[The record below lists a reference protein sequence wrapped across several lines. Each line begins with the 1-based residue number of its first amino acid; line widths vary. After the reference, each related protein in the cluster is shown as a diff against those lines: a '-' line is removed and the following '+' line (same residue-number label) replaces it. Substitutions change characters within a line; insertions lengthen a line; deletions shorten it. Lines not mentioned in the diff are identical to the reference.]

1 MSLKGQHILSS
12 SQFDMPL
19 LDELYGYADM
29 LLPVARGQMTTDVLR
44 GAVLGSIF
52 FEPSTRTR
60 LSFDAAFMRLGGSVS
75 NTTGVEFSSV
85 VKGESL
91 EDMARVAGGYMDALV
106 VRHFEEKAIHQFA
119 NSINIPV
126 INGGNGSG
134 EHPTQAM
141 LDLYTIRTEFKRL
154 GKNIDGC
161 RVTMAGDLRYGRTI
175 HSLIRLLSLYK
186 GLTFTMASP
195 KGLEIPQ
202 DLVEAARAKGHT
214 VKETHNLEASV
225 ADADL
230 LYATRIQKE
239 RMSESE
245 KAANEGMVFRITKDL
260 ADRVAPKDVVIMHP
274 LPRDSRPGAND
285 LSNDFDNKDPRLAIF
300 RQTDAGL
307 LTRMALFCMVLG
319 VEKNI
324 KDSLKPA
331 TWWRPAYTSNNDAAF
346 YKTGNK

>member
-12 SQFDMPL
+12 AQFDMPL
-19 LDELYGYADM
+19 LDELYGYADT
-29 LLPVARGQMTTDVLR
+29 LAPVARGQMTTDVLR

-91 EDMARVAGGYMDALV
+91 EDTARVVGGYMDTLV

-119 NSINIPV
+119 ASTNIPV

-134 EHPTQAM
+134 EHPTQAL

-154 GKNIDGC
+154 NKKLDGC
-161 RVTMAGDLRYGRTI
+161 HVTMAGDLRYGRTI

-186 GLTFTMASP
+186 GLTFTMVAP

-202 DLVEAARAKGHT
+202 ELVEAARAKGHA
-214 VKETHNLEASV
+214 VKETHNLEEGLAK
-225 ADADL
+225 ADL
-230 LYATRIQKE
+230 LYTTRIQKE

-245 KAANEGMVFRITKDL
+245 KAANEGVSFRITKDL
-260 ADRVAPKDVVIMHP
+260 ADRAAPKDVIIMHP

-285 LSNDFDNKDPRLAIF
+285 LSNDFDNSDPRLAIF
-300 RQTDAGL
+300 RQTDAGIPV
-307 LTRMALFCMVLG
+307 RMALFCMVLG
-319 VEKNI
+319 VESSI
-324 KDSLKPA
+324 KASLKPA
-331 TWWRPAYTSNNDAAF
+331 SWWRPDAIANHDAEF
-346 YKTGNK
+346 YKIKRI